1 MELMGV
7 MALSLTSAFA
17 AAALKKYAPETAMLL
32 AVSSGIVVL
41 LMLLMKLSPLIGEWQ
56 SLLDAA
62 GMNAAFGEV
71 LLKTIG
77 ICFLCQFTAD
87 ACRDAGQ
94 SSLASKVELA
104 SRITI
109 VITAFPLIENIL
121 QIIAGL
127 MKNG

>member
-56 SLLDAA
+56 SLLD
-62 GMNAAFGEV
+62 AFGEV